1 MKPQSSKRTPRADS
15 SGRPSRQRAKP
26 APRRRDEAR
35 ELFRQAILD
44 AAETVFA
51 ARGFHQARIQ
61 DIAEQ
66 ARIAVGTVYNHFAQ
80 KEDVFAALLDA
91 RMAAMAEAVAPREGD
106 PAGFEA
112 LLTARVGR
120 LLTLIEEHRGFYAIA
135 THYGLFSP
143 PLIDEARALAGNSMR
158 RIERFRAALRALIE
172 RGIDEGLLLPIEPRL
187 LAGFLGGA
195 IRALVHVAVLEG
207 KPRVDSL
214 LPDILRLF
222 LHGAARGRHGD
233 AGAKA
238 QSSATKAQSTIEG
251 SAKVRAK
258 TAPAHTKGARR

>member
-1 MKPQSSKRTPRADS
+1 MKPESSKRTTPIGSAGPRTP
-15 SGRPSRQRAKP
+15 RRKP

-44 AAETVFA
+44 AAEQVFA
-51 ARGFHQARIQ
+51 ARGFHHARIQ

-66 ARIAVGTVYNHFAQ
+66 GRIAVGTVYNHFAQ

-91 RMAAMAEAVAPREGD
+91 RMAAMAEAMAPREDD

-112 LLTARVGR
+112 LLAARVGR
-120 LLTLIEEHRGFYAIA
+120 LLALVEQHRGFYAIA

-143 PLIDEARALAGNSMR
+143 PLIDEARELVGGSMR
-158 RIERFRAALRALIE
+158 RIERFRTTFRALIE
-172 RGIDEGLLLPIEPRL
+172 QGIDTGALLPMDPRL

-195 IRALVHVAVLEG
+195 IRSLVHVAVLEG
-207 KPRVDSL
+207 KPHVDAL

-222 LHGAARGRHGD
+222 LDGARARLHAKPFGAKPPTGGG
-233 AGAKA
+233 AGA
-238 QSSATKAQSTIEG
+238 QATA
-251 SAKVRAK
+251 AP
-258 TAPAHTKGARR
+258 PAHRKGKRR